1 MRRLI
6 MLMLCLILMAG
17 IIVMPASA
25 ESAAT
30 KVESY
35 ITVTNNGDAMVSTT
49 VRLRLDSPVESLAFP
64 VPLDATDITLNGGSA
79 RTTKTATAIEVDL
92 SRLAGG
98 MTGEIPIALNYNLP
112 GAVQIILS
120 EENKDLQAGYSA
132 LIALAKGILERCIDL
147 LGFSAPEKM

>member
-49 VRLRLDSPVESLAFP
+49 DRKSVV
-64 VPLDATDITLNGGSA
+64 
-79 RTTKTATAIEVDL
+79 
-92 SRLAGG
+92 
-98 MTGEIPIALNYNLP
+98 
-112 GAVQIILS
+112 
-120 EENKDLQAGYSA
+120 
-132 LIALAKGILERCIDL
+132 
-147 LGFSAPEKM
+147 